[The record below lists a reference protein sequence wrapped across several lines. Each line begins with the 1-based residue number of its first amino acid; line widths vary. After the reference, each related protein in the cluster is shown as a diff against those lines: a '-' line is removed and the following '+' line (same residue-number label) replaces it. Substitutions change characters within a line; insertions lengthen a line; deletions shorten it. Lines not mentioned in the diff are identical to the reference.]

1 MNKSPETVMEL
12 NSSITE
18 FDIKSANTS
27 LMRYY
32 GLASDNIIS
41 KLEKLPQ
48 EKREVAVGL
57 LCQKDK
63 HQQEVLLSLQVK
75 SLTIFS

>member
-1 MNKSPETVMEL
+1 MNKSPETVLEL

-41 KLEKLPQ
+41 KLEKLPK
-48 EKREVAVGL
+48 EKEKLQLDFCVKRISN
-57 LCQKDK
+57 
-63 HQQEVLLSLQVK
+63 SLK
-75 SLTIFS
+75 I